1 MVAVVSEDRLNAAWT
16 RLVRWAVGFLAVK
29 SVDACALYFGRVV
42 AINGAKVDVQL
53 DTAAIPSPSG
63 VPLYLGFPASSVEG
77 IENSRVLVGFR
88 NGDISQPY
96 AIAFEFNATATLVS
110 IGNSSPKEAARKGDA
125 ISHGTIA
132 FVAAGS
138 TSITSLTITYTPG
151 DGGAQQVISLTPA
164 GTGALTIG
172 EKIAAGSS
180 SVKIGD

>member
-96 AIAFEFNATATLVS
+96 AIAFEFNATASLVA
-110 IGNSSPKEAARKGDA
+110 IGNLSPKEAVRKGDA
-125 ISHGTIA
+125 
-132 FVAAGS
+132 VNAGS
-138 TSITSLTITYTPG
+138 LSGTVMVSGAPVAVQFTYTSADGVPG
-151 DGGAQQVISLTPA
+151 APGPTALMSGGKN
-164 GTGALTIG
+164 TG
-172 EKIAAGSS
+172 GSAH
-180 SVKIGD
+180 VKIGD